1 MVRVKFI
8 MHFVCLFFLYF
19 YVSNLVNEKIY
30 LFEKKKK
37 YMRRASKHYI
47 VQVFI
52 FAPIFFDMRLVPT

>member
-1 MVRVKFI
+1 MSVIWLMKK
-8 MHFVCLFFLYF
+8 Y
-19 YVSNLVNEKIY
+19 IY
-30 LFEKKKK
+30 LKKKKK